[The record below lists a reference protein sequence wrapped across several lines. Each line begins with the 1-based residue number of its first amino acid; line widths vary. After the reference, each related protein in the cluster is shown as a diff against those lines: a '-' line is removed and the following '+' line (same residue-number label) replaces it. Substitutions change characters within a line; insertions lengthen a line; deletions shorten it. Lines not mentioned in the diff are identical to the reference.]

1 MSPAKT
7 GKSGFTIPTPCTTL
21 GDYQQE
27 SQMGQKPA
35 FEKFAIMASQR
46 ADAQAAKRHLVG
58 MYGNHDAAD
67 ADVIIA
73 LGGDGFM
80 LETLRRH
87 MTLIRRGLP
96 IYGMNKGTIGF
107 LLNEYQDTN
116 LHERLASALPSTIR
130 PLKMT
135 AEANGGIFEELAFN
149 EVSLLRQTRQAAH
162 IRVLVDGKTRLEHLI
177 ADGILVATPAGSTA
191 YNLSAHGPV
200 IPLGAEILALTPISA
215 FRPRRWRGALL
226 KAEANVV
233 FENIDP
239 DKRPLSATADSYE
252 IRNITKVTVKQDLD
266 TELTLLFDADHALDE
281 KILREQ
287 FSA

>member
-1 MSPAKT
+1 M
-7 GKSGFTIPTPCTTL
+7 GPTPT
-21 GDYQQE
+21 
-27 SQMGQKPA
+27 

-46 ADAQAAKRHLVG
+46 ADAQAAKRNLVK
-58 MYGNHDAAD
+58 MYGNHDATE

-80 LETLRRH
+80 LETLRRY

-107 LLNEYQDTN
+107 LLNEYQDAD
-116 LHERLASALPSTIR
+116 LHERLRSALPAIIR

-135 AEANGGIFEELAFN
+135 AEAAGGIFEELAFN
-149 EVSLLRQTRQAAH
+149 EVSLFRQTRQAAH
-162 IRVLVDGKTRLEHLI
+162 ICINVDGRTRLERLI
-177 ADGILVATPAGSTA
+177 ADGILLATPAGSTA

-200 IPLGAEILALTPISA
+200 IPLGAEVLALTPISA

-226 KAEANVV
+226 KSQAEVV

-252 IRNITKVTVKQDLD
+252 IRNITKVSVRQDPE

-287 FSA
+287 FAT